1 MDMSRIHILEAAT
14 DPPAS
19 SWLLAPMPDAS
30 LYLLREATLCALDGA
45 GEFRLSDALL
55 SRFEA
60 ALPTDDMLIAR
71 DSDGMYWRLRRLSA
85 PDGLHLWR
93 LQSIEDTRKRL
104 LDRLRT
110 ALAPR
115 VATHLLHDLRNPMNA
130 LSLHADLAAQIL
142 AMRGGTAVES
152 ERMASS
158 LRIIKERLRDLQG
171 LQNRAVA
178 LWLGTPPEASS
189 ATTTGA
195 VISETLRL
203 LRGILARPQVNLN
216 IDDLE
221 LLNSCPVTARALPS
235 LQLSFIAVL
244 MMVSTTPDVPE
255 APAAVRQLR
264 THADTPAR
272 VILDIEAHFHS
283 ASLESHLDAA
293 DIIGV
298 FAALALLLEQHGID
312 INVVATGARF
322 AFPRPV
328 E

>member
-1 MDMSRIHILEAAT
+1 MDMSRIHMLEAVT

-30 LYLLREATLCALDGA
+30 LYQLREAVLCALDGA
-45 GEFRLSDALL
+45 GEFRLSDALS
-55 SRFEA
+55 SRFET
-60 ALPTDDMLIAR
+60 ALPTDEILIAR
-71 DSDGMYWRLRRLSA
+71 DSDGVFWRLRRLGA
-85 PDGLHLWR
+85 PNGLRLWR

-104 LDRLRT
+104 LDRLRIT
-110 ALAPR
+110 LAPR

-142 AMRGGTAVES
+142 AMRGGTAAES

-178 LWLGTPPEASS
+178 LWLGIPPEASA
-189 ATTTGA
+189 ATTAGA
-195 VISETLRL
+195 VFSETLRL
-203 LRGILARPQVNLN
+203 LRGILARPQVHLN

-221 LLNSCPVTARALPS
+221 LLNGCPVAVRALPS
-235 LQLSFIAVL
+235 LQLSLIAVL
-244 MMVSTTPDVPE
+244 MMVSATPDVPQT
-255 APAAVRQLR
+255 PATVRQLR
-264 THADTPAR
+264 AHADTPAC
-272 VILDIEAHFHS
+272 VILDIDAHFHS
-283 ASLESHLDAA
+283 ASLESHLDAT

-298 FAALALLLEQHGID
+298 FAALALLLEEYGID

-322 AFPRPV
+322 VFPRSAN
-328 E
+328 